1 MSLKCILS
9 KNSYS
14 LGNNYADLKTSFV
27 SVCSA
32 QKNKIYIYN
41 QGIYSPEKYEK
52 LWEVFAWYYE
62 TQTEKYSINYVA
74 FCLQI

>member
-52 LWEVFAWYYE
+52 L
-62 TQTEKYSINYVA
+62 
-74 FCLQI
+74 